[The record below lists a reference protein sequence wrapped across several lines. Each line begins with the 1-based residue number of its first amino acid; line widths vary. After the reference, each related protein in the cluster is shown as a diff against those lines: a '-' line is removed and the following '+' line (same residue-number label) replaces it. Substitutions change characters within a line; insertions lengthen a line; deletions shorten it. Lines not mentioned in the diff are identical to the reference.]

1 MKKEEAKRKANIENI
16 SKEIEAKKKIPNEV
30 KEKVNSKIFE
40 NVIFGIIMLIY
51 LGALNLGAG
60 NIPTENYLV
69 DLKVFGI
76 LLLILTIILFE
87 FAYKKDK
94 TSLWL
99 HGVEVML
106 GAIFTIYLIYLYS
119 MYNKT
124 LGSIINT
131 VAIAYL
137 LYYGVK
143 ILIERRNTIKNYNK
157 SLGDIGEIV
166 KR

>member
-1 MKKEEAKRKANIENI
+1 MKKEEARRKANIENL
-16 SKEIEAKKKIPNEV
+16 SKEIEEKKKIPSEV

-40 NVIFGIIMLIY
+40 NVVVGIIMLIY

-69 DLKVFGI
+69 DLKVFGV
-76 LLLILTIILFE
+76 LLLILTIMLFE

-99 HGVEVML
+99 HGVEVMII
-106 GAIFTIYLIYLYS
+106 AIFTMYLIYLYS

-131 VAIAYL
+131 VAMAYL
-137 LYYGVK
+137 LYYAVK
-143 ILIERRNTIKNYNK
+143 ILIERRNTIKNYSK

>member
-1 MKKEEAKRKANIENI
+1 MKKEDAKRKANIENL
-16 SKEIEAKKKIPNEV
+16 SKVIEEKKKIPNNV
-30 KEKVNSKIFE
+30 REKINSKIFE

-69 DLKVFGI
+69 DLKVFGA
-76 LLLILTIILFE
+76 LLLILTIVLFE

-99 HGVEVML
+99 HGVEVMII
-106 GAIFTIYLIYLYS
+106 AIFTIYLIYLYS
-119 MYNKT
+119 MYHKT
-124 LGSIINT
+124 LGNIINT
-131 VAIAYL
+131 VAMAYV
-137 LYYGVK
+137 LYYVIK
-143 ILIERRNTIKNYNK
+143 TLLERRNTIKNYNN
-157 SLGDIGEIV
+157 SLRDIGEIV